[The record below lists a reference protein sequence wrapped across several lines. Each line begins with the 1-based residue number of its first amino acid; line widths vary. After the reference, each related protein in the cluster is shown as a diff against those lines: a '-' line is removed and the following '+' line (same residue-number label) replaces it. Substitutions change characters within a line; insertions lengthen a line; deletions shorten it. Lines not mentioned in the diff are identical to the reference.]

1 VQLILTVKHV
11 QAVDNVLMPVQGQ
24 FRFSIPGI
32 KRQLSVISVMGILRV
47 QKFATMQ
54 GLMHFELFWSPL
66 GGMAAIRE
74 SSLPKL
80 LKHLQ
85 PMSPLTFMAKKPRS

>member
-1 VQLILTVKHV
+1 VLFALTVKRV
-11 QAVDNVLMPVQGQ
+11 LVVDSVLMLVQGR
-24 FRFSIPGI
+24 FRFSIRGI
-32 KRQLSVISVMGILRV
+32 KKPLSVISVMGILRV

-80 LKHLQ
+80 LKHSQ
-85 PMSPLTFMAKKPRS
+85 PMSQLTFMAKKPRS